1 MRWTT
6 DKIRQSFLDFFAE
19 RGHQVVPSASLVP
32 KGDATLLFTNA
43 GMVPF
48 KDYFLGVRTAPNP
61 RVVDCQK
68 CLRIS
73 GKHNDLE
80 AVGRDSYH
88 HTFFEMLGN
97 WSFGDYY
104 KAEAIAF
111 HWELVTKVWE
121 IPAERLWATVYKD
134 DDDAFTEWE
143 KVPDLL
149 PGRILRCGEKDN
161 FWEMGETGPCG
172 PCSEIHIDREPQGG
186 YPTDRPGQACDQKAH
201 EGNRCAVN
209 VEGCSRFIEL
219 GNLVFIQYN
228 RDAAGKLTP
237 LPMKH
242 VDTGTGLERVA
253 AVMQSLEVGRYLG
266 NYDIDLFQKIIH
278 RLDQISVSPA
288 LGGSGVAYGSSP
300 DTDISFRAIADH
312 ARAVCFLA
320 AEGVRPGNTDREY
333 VLRRLIRRM
342 IRHGRRI
349 GIKSPFLTAAKNGVI
364 EAMGD
369 AYPELLENEKRI
381 DFALERE
388 WELFSGTLDRGLEV
402 LKSEVYRLQMAY
414 ISEGSELLKGAAAL
428 AKKGLKR
435 DAIKAG
441 IAEITFPG
449 EAAFRLYDT
458 YGFPIDL
465 TQDVLRDQ
473 GIDVDVAGFERLM
486 EEQRERGRAARKD
499 DAVAPEI
506 MLGAGVKSRFVGEH
520 SYEADS
526 EVLAAEAGADGRLTV
541 IAAETPFYP
550 EGGGQVGDRGVIETA
565 SGALM
570 EVTDARK
577 HDGSILHVGKI
588 LRGEPGDFAKGAHVK
603 LRLDRERR
611 DASMLNHSATHI
623 LHYALRDILS
633 KDVHQAGSMVAPERL
648 RFDFS
653 HNGPVA
659 AGDLATIEEE
669 INARIREN
677 APVVTEEMAYDDA
690 LKAGALAFFGDK
702 YGDVVRVVRMGDFST
717 ELCGGTHVSRTGDV
731 GIFKLES
738 EGGVAA
744 GVRRIEAFTG
754 QGALEAIRR
763 REKILDDIGGHLG
776 ARDGAALER
785 LEKLLAR
792 EKELEK
798 KLRALEQKL
807 VAGAT
812 ASGAEAEIVREANGV
827 KIVTR
832 KVEGVEA
839 KSLREM
845 VDLLRQK
852 YGSAVVA
859 IGSDLGEGK
868 AALIVAVTA
877 DLAKRIKAGDIVKE
891 IAPIIG
897 GTGGGRPDFAQAG
910 GRDASKLQEAL
921 DRIATLV

>member
-6 DKIRQSFLDFFAE
+6 DKIRQSFLDFFAA

-48 KDYFLGVRTAPNP
+48 KDYFLGVRTAPSP

-111 HWELVTKVWE
+111 HWELVTRVWE
-121 IPAERLWATVYKD
+121 IAAERLWATVYED
-134 DDDAFTEWE
+134 DDEAEQAWLKL
-143 KVPDLL
+143 KVL
-149 PGRILRCGEKDN
+149 PKDRILRCGAKDN

-172 PCSEIHIDREPQGG
+172 PCSEIHIDREPERA
-186 YPTDRPGQACDQKAH
+186 YPTDRPGQACDQLAH
-201 EGNRCAVN
+201 PGHRCAVN
-209 VEGCSRFIEL
+209 VDGCSRFIEL

-253 AVMQSLEVGRYLG
+253 AVLQSLEESKRLG
-266 NYDIDLFQKIIH
+266 KSVVLGSYDIDLFQKII
-278 RLDQISVSPA
+278 RAIDAVADMRRELASRRDQPMVPEV
-288 LGGSGVAYGSSP
+288 GG
-300 DTDISFRAIADH
+300 TSFRAIADH
-312 ARAVCFLA
+312 CRAICFLVA
-320 AEGVRPGNTDREY
+320 DGVRPGNSDREY
-333 VLRRLIRRM
+333 VLRRLIRRAA
-342 IRHGRRI
+342 RHGRYI
-349 GIKSPFLTAAKNGVI
+349 YIYKPFLGGICKEVI
-364 EAMGD
+364 AAMGG
-369 AYPELLENEKRI
+369 AYPELREQAQVIVQVVTDEE
-381 DFALERE
+381 ERFGE
-388 WELFSGTLDRGLEV
+388 MLDRGLELIRKERNRLKETEQGV
-402 LKSEVYRLQMAY
+402 LPPDV
-414 ISEGSELLKGAAAL
+414 
-428 AKKGLKR
+428 
-435 DAIKAG
+435 
-441 IAEITFPG
+441 
-449 EAAFRLYDT
+449 AFKLYDT
-458 YGFPIDL
+458 YGFPLDL
-465 TQDVLRDQ
+465 TQDVLRDD
-473 GIDVDVAGFERLM
+473 GIEVDVEGFERLM
-486 EEQRERGRAARKD
+486 EEQRERGRAARS
-499 DAVAPEI
+499 
-506 MLGAGVKSRFVGEH
+506 GRGSREVSGDYLAEEAKGIGEQSSKFIGDH
-520 SYEADS
+520 VYEADS
-526 EVLAAEAGADGRLTV
+526 ETLAAAFDDGNCLV
-541 IAAETPFYP
+541 VVAETPFYP
-550 EGGGQVGDRGVIETA
+550 EGGGQVGDRGVIETE
-565 SGALM
+565 SGALV
-570 EVTDARK
+570 EVTNTRK
-577 HDGSILHVGKI
+577 HGPAIVHVGKI
-588 LRGEPGDFAKGAHVK
+588 LRGDPSDFARGAHVT

-623 LHYALRDILS
+623 LHYALRDILN

-677 APVVTEEMAYDDA
+677 AEVITQEMAYDDA

-717 ELCGGTHVSRTGDV
+717 ELCGGTHVQRTGDV
-731 GIFKLES
+731 GLFKLES

-763 REKILDDIGGHLG
+763 REKLLDDIGGQLG

-807 VAGAT
+807 VAGAAT
-812 ASGAEAEIVREANGV
+812 GIADAEQVRTVKGV

-845 VDLLRQK
+845 ADRLREK
-852 YGSAVVA
+852 HGSAVVA
-859 IGSDLGEGK
+859 IGSDLGDNK
-868 AALIVAVTA
+868 AALLVAVTA
-877 DLAKRIKAGDIVKE
+877 DLTARIKAGDIVKE
-891 IAPIIG
+891 LAPLIG

-910 GRDASKLQEAL
+910 GRDASKLDAAL
-921 DRIATLV
+921 ARIATLVEELVES

>member
-6 DKIRQSFLDFFAE
+6 DKIRQSFLDFFAA
-19 RGHQVVPSASLVP
+19 RGHQIVPSASLIP
-32 KGDATLLFTNA
+32 KGDPTLLFVNA

-48 KDYFLGVRTAPNP
+48 KDYFLGVRSAPHA

-104 KAEAIAF
+104 KAEAIKW
-111 HWELVTKVWE
+111 HWDLMTTVWE
-121 IPAERLWATVYKD
+121 IPTERLWATVYKD
-134 DDDAFTEWE
+134 DEEAEQVWLKL
-143 KVPDLL
+143 KVL
-149 PGRILRCGEKDN
+149 PKNQILRFGEKDN

-172 PCSEIHIDREPQGG
+172 PCSEIHIDREPNGKH
-186 YPTDRPGQACDQKAH
+186 PTQHPGQACDQKAH
-201 EGNRCAVN
+201 AGKPCAVN
-209 VEGCSRFIEL
+209 VDGCSRFIEL

-253 AVMQSLEVGRYLG
+253 AVLQSLETGKYLG
-266 NYDIDLFQKIIH
+266 NYDIDLFHTIINAIEQVVL
-278 RLDQISVSPA
+278 RLGDGKHYSEDLES
-288 LGGSGVAYGSSP
+288 
-300 DTDISFRAIADH
+300 DISYRAIADH
-312 ARAVCFLA
+312 ARAVSFLIA
-320 AEGVRPGNTDREY
+320 DGLRPSRDGREY
-333 VLRRLIRRM
+333 VLRRLIRRALWHA
-342 IRHGRRI
+342 RQ
-349 GIKSPFLTAAKNGVI
+349 LGVN
-364 EAMGD
+364 ASLLQPACDAVVDSMGS
-369 AYPELLENEKRI
+369 AYKELLEKRSDISDSVFEEENRFGETI
-381 DFALERE
+381 DYGLALVEQE
-388 WELFSGTLDRGLEV
+388 VEQLE
-402 LKSEVYRLQMAY
+402 S
-414 ISEGSELLKGAAAL
+414 
-428 AKKGLKR
+428 
-435 DAIKAG
+435 AG
-441 IAEITFPG
+441 IRVFPG
-449 EAAFRLYDT
+449 ASAFKLHDT

-465 TQDVLRDQ
+465 TQNVLQRE
-473 GIDVDVAGFERLM
+473 GMSVDLAGFERLM
-486 EEQRERGRAARKD
+486 DAQRERGRAARKD
-499 DAVAPEI
+499 DSVAPEI
-506 MLGAGVKSRFVGEH
+506 MLSAGVKSRFIGEH
-520 SYEADS
+520 RYDAES
-526 EVLAAEAGADGRLTV
+526 EILAANSDADGRLTIV
-541 IAAETPFYP
+541 AVETPFYP

-565 SGALM
+565 SGALL

-577 HDGSILHVGKI
+577 HDGSILHIGRI
-588 LRGEPGDFAKGAHVK
+588 LRGAPGEFANGARVK
-603 LRLDRERR
+603 LRIDRERR

-659 AGDLATIEEE
+659 AGDLTTIEEE

-677 APVVTEEMAYDDA
+677 AAVVTEEMAYDDA

-717 ELCGGTHVSRTGDV
+717 ELCGGTHVQRTGDV
-731 GIFKLES
+731 GLFKLES

-744 GVRRIEAFTG
+744 SVRRIEAFTG
-754 QGALEAIRR
+754 QGALDAIRR
-763 REKILDDIGGHLG
+763 REKILEDIGGQLG
-776 ARDGAALER
+776 ARDGAAVER

-792 EKELEK
+792 ERELEK
-798 KLRALEQKL
+798 KLRALEQRL
-807 VAGAT
+807 VNGAPT
-812 ASGAEAEIVREANGV
+812 GGADAEKVREVNGV

-845 VDLLRQK
+845 ADRLRQK
-852 YGSAVVA
+852 YGSAMVA
-859 IGSDLGEGK
+859 IGSDLGDNK
-868 AALIVAVTA
+868 AALVVAVTA
-877 DLAKRIKAGDIVKE
+877 DLVKRIKAGDVVKE

-910 GRDASKLQEAL
+910 GRDASKLEEAL
-921 DRIATLV
+921 ERIATLV